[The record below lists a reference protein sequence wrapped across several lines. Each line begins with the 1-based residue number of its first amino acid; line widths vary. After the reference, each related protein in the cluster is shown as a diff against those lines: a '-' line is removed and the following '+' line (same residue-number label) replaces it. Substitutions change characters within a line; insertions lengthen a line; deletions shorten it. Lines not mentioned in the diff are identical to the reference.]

1 VPRFPIKKT
10 AIVNQQAIITGPDYR
25 HIVRVLRLKPG
36 NEITLYDD
44 ESTEHLAQI
53 TEIRTK
59 EIEVAIMK
67 SNRIITESELS
78 IILMQGLP
86 KGDKM
91 AYIVEKA
98 TELGVKAIIPVIT
111 ERSQVRQTNR
121 DRRWERIAIEASK
134 QCGRVIPPKI
144 FPIRSFR
151 SVIEDRYESTLKII
165 FYENSIY
172 NIKEY
177 FSNNSQPPLNI
188 AIFIGPEGGFSEG
201 EIKLASEQGF
211 TPLGLG
217 PRILRTETAS
227 IVTIAVLQHLFG
239 DI

>member
-1 VPRFPIKKT
+1 
-10 AIVNQQAIITGPDYR
+10 VNSP
-25 HIVRVLRLKPG
+25 
-36 NEITLYDD
+36 YDD

-151 SVIEDRYESTLKII
+151 SVIEDRYESTLNII
-165 FYENSIY
+165 FYENSNN

>member
-1 VPRFPIKKT
+1 
-10 AIVNQQAIITGPDYR
+10 
-25 HIVRVLRLKPG
+25 
-36 NEITLYDD
+36 
-44 ESTEHLAQI
+44 
-53 TEIRTK
+53 
-59 EIEVAIMK
+59 MK